1 WSSDVCSSDLQSLST
16 LRNLLRP
23 IFPDCF
29 RGPKNR
35 NGQGSTSLAICC
47 DSAGLLSRSQASS
60 LSQRVTQCARAA
72 RGHFSFLVRRTQAAL
87 GPTHKKRKTPLWGA
101 LLVLSFVIPLGFEP
115 RTLTLKVLCSTS

>member
-1 WSSDVCSSDLQSLST
+1 MCPRFARSFFISCSSYSSCAWSDSQETKNAPVGRIACT
-16 LRNLLRP
+16 L
-23 IFPDCF
+23 F
-29 RGPKNR
+29 R
-35 NGQGSTSLAICC
+35 

-60 LSQRVTQCARAA
+60 LSQRVTQCARAS

>member
-1 WSSDVCSSDLQSLST
+1 DLADPRAERCYRKKAL
-16 LRNLLRP
+16 
-23 IFPDCF
+23 
-29 RGPKNR
+29 GPAEKR
-35 NGQGSTSLAICC
+35 EVVGYIKR
-47 DSAGLLSRSQASS
+47 DSAGLLTRSQTSS
-60 LSQRVTQCARAA
+60 LSRRVTQCACAS